1 MHETVSFKR
10 FPPDSFPLLDQ
21 CHHNSLHTI
30 TLLAFKFEIT
40 KFKEIE
46 QGWQVLLLHSP
57 GWQAAPHQIK
67 PRESC
72 QVIKNDE
79 ITARGGPRKLCVD
92 GANPRSP
99 RREPTKPEARTHAA
113 VHRPVNRRRSGRAG
127 ILPWKLQCLHLRRRN
142 CKNTWVQN
150 ARRTRRTSI
159 RATINDVQTVLDPAP
174 VQVTWQIVVGAIA
187 GVTPFVVAGVEFSK
201 RIISQKTCE
210 ECGGSGLVLREK
222 EYFRCP
228 ECGGFLPWQ
237 SWKRFFSG

>member
-1 MHETVSFKR
+1 MEASVSSSSSVLSSTIPKTPSR
-10 FPPDSFPLLDQ
+10 VCYPESKATLHFPL
-21 CHHNSLHTI
+21 
-30 TLLAFKFEIT
+30 
-40 KFKEIE
+40 
-46 QGWQVLLLHSP
+46 
-57 GWQAAPHQIK
+57 
-67 PRESC
+67 
-72 QVIKNDE
+72 
-79 ITARGGPRKLCVD
+79 
-92 GANPRSP
+92 
-99 RREPTKPEARTHAA
+99 
-113 VHRPVNRRRSGRAG
+113 
-127 ILPWKLQCLHLRRRN
+127 RRN

-201 RIISQKTCE
+201 RIISQKRCE